1 MNKIINDLFSLKVD
15 ILSEVSRHLSA
26 ETAEKLNRLE
36 YDIMETLNEATREYL
51 EKTEK
56 PKEAGKQG
64 QVKKVAVE

>member
-36 YDIMETLNEATREYL
+36 YDIMETLNEVTKDYL
-51 EKTEK
+51 EKTER
-56 PKEAGKQG
+56 PKEENKFRDR
-64 QVKKVAVE
+64 

>member
-26 ETAEKLNRLE
+26 ETAEKLSRLE
-36 YDIMETLNEATREYL
+36 YDIMETLNEVTKEYL
-51 EKTEK
+51 EKTVR
-56 PKEAGKQG
+56 PKEESKHG

>member
-36 YDIMETLNEATREYL
+36 YDIMETLNEVTKEYL
-51 EKTEK
+51 DKTEK
-56 PKEAGKQG
+56 PKEKDQG
-64 QVKKVAVE
+64 QIKKVVVE